1 MEERTVQQ
9 GIKTEEKLK
18 GQVYSPTD
26 QELIRLLA
34 KSRKEQKAEL
44 EYEDLEGYELPPRT
58 QFSMLKKPAVSIK
71 YGRMTFNMASIRM
84 FEDIEYILPLVHVE
98 KKKLTI
104 VMCSEEEASS
114 VAWARKRVKDGQWV
128 NKDITSEDFLEKIYK
143 MMDWRRDCRY
153 KVMGKV
159 SNSQEG
165 LVLVFE
171 LQEAIMF
178 APNPMEYKD
187 NVTGEI
193 KKKQVKYYPDVYK
206 DRIGKSYN
214 DYVATKQITLFE
226 YLDEYSG
233 KTYSDVPEESLEE
246 AEHEDLESNVISDD
260 SEITSV
266 LSAQSNMMASD
277 QENRSGNVSAD
288 KWDQTNGSGNRG
300 NTERNW

>member
-1 MEERTVQQ
+1 MEDRTEQRE
-9 GIKTEEKLK
+9 IKNEEKMK

-34 KSRKEQKAEL
+34 RSRKEQKSEL
-44 EYEDLEGYELPPRT
+44 EYEDLKGYELPPRT

-71 YGRMTFNMASIRM
+71 YGRMTFNMASVRL
-84 FEDIEYILPLVHVE
+84 FENIEYILPLVHVG

-104 VMCSEEEASS
+104 VMCPEEEASS

-143 MMDWRRDCRY
+143 MMNWRRDCRY
-153 KVMGKV
+153 KIMGKV

-178 APNPMEYKD
+178 APNPMEFKD
-187 NVTGEI
+187 EVTGEI
-193 KKKQVKYYPDVYK
+193 KKKQVKYYPDEYK

-214 DYVATKQITLFE
+214 DYVATRQITMFE
-226 YLDEYSG
+226 YLDDYSG
-233 KTYSDVPEESLEE
+233 KTYSDAPLEKAEQSLKAEEVK
-246 AEHEDLESNVISDD
+246 DFP
-260 SEITSV
+260 SV
-266 LSAQSNMMASD
+266 FSSTAASGQDNSAMNAMYYG
-277 QENRSGNVSAD
+277 ENRENGN
-288 KWDQTNGSGNRG
+288 NNLGNIE
-300 NTERNW
+300 NNWKKT

>member
-1 MEERTVQQ
+1 MEARIDQQEAEKER
-9 GIKTEEKLK
+9 IAK
-18 GQVYSPTD
+18 GQAYTPTD

-34 KSRKEQKAEL
+34 LSRKEQKSEL
-44 EYEDLEGYELPPRT
+44 EYEDLDGYELPPRT

-84 FEDIEYILPLVHVE
+84 FENIEYILPLVHVE

-104 VMCSEEEASS
+104 VMCPEEEASS
-114 VAWARKRVKDGQWV
+114 VAWARKRAKDNQWV

-178 APNPMEYKD
+178 APNPIEFMDE
-187 NVTGEI
+187 VTGEV
-193 KKKQVKYYPDVYK
+193 KKKQVKYYPDEYK

-214 DYVATKQITLFE
+214 DYVATKQITMFE
-226 YLDEYSG
+226 YLDEYMG
-233 KTYSDVPEESLEE
+233 KTYSDIPEESAEQQVEE
-246 AEHEDLESNVISDD
+246 NNISTG
-260 SEITSV
+260 ETITVAAV
-266 LSAQSNMMASD
+266 LPSAAAQSNRNSSINTLQYGED
-277 QENRSGNVSAD
+277 RD
-288 KWDQTNGSGNRG
+288 KWREKARQS
-300 NTERNW
+300 EHIEE